1 MRFWA
6 LGLCLRGATGSDD
19 GIFGVIRAGE
29 GRIGG
34 IMLDRRGAKMIGLY
48 LYIQNRVKHRGGSD
62 MRTTGKLHRAM
73 GAIVA
78 IVCIFSAAASAGWNE
93 KAKIN
98 SADASEYDYFGT
110 SVAVCGDYAIVGA
123 RYDDDHGMNSGSAY
137 IFKRT
142 GEYWTQYDKLTASD
156 ASARQNFG
164 WSVSMTADYAIVGAL
179 GDGSKPG
186 AAYVFK
192 RGGGG
197 WGQVAK
203 LTASDGV
210 GGDKFGVSVAI
221 CSGPLS
227 SGDYALVGAYWDDDK
242 GVDSGSVYVFD
253 APGGMW
259 IDGQEFYKL
268 LAPDGAA
275 QDYFGYSVAMSGDYA
290 AVGAPGNDDNGG
302 QTGSAYVFKRN
313 GTSWSEQAK
322 LLGADSAGGDWLGY
336 SVAICPYYCIVGAS
350 SHHAAAAQS
359 GAAYI
364 FRDISGSWSEL
375 SKLTASDGEEMDLFG
390 CSVSIDSDWA
400 VVGAYLE
407 DFGAS
412 ETGSAYVY
420 EHTCPTADLSGD
432 CRVEYNDVTVLGDW
446 WLEAGC
452 GPLSECP
459 PDLDGSGRVDFGDL
473 VVLASQWLAYN

>member
-1 MRFWA
+1 M
-6 LGLCLRGATGSDD
+6 G
-19 GIFGVIRAGE
+19 
-29 GRIGG
+29 
-34 IMLDRRGAKMIGLY
+34 
-48 LYIQNRVKHRGGSD
+48 
-62 MRTTGKLHRAM
+62 TTGKLYRGM
-73 GAIVA
+73 GAILV
-78 IVCIFSAAASAGWNE
+78 IICIFSAAAPAGWNQ
-93 KAKIN
+93 KAKIDA
-98 SADASEYDYFGT
+98 ADASEYDYFGI

-142 GEYWTQYDKLTASD
+142 GEYWTQYYKLTASD
-156 ASARQNFG
+156 AAARQMFG
-164 WSVSMTADYAIVGAL
+164 YSVSITADYAIVGAL
-179 GDGSKPG
+179 GDGSSPG

-210 GGDKFGVSVAI
+210 GGDQFGISVSI
-221 CSGPLS
+221 CAGPLS
-227 SGDYALVGAYWDDDK
+227 SGDYALVGAYWDDDN
-242 GVDSGSVYVFD
+242 GTDSGSVYVFD
-253 APGGMW
+253 APGGTW
-259 IDGQEFYKL
+259 TDRSEFFKL
-268 LAPDGAA
+268 LAPDGSPR
-275 QDYFGYSVAMSGDYA
+275 DYFGYSVSGDANYA
-290 AVGAPGNDDNGG
+290 VVGAQWRNSPGGLTKAGAAYIFKFGD
-302 QTGSAYVFKRN
+302 TGWQYEDILTASDA
-313 GTSWSEQAK
+313 QA
-322 LLGADSAGGDWLGY
+322 GDWLGY

-350 SHHAAAAQS
+350 SHHAAAPLS

-364 FRDISGSWSEL
+364 FRDLSGSWSEL
-375 SKLTASDGEEMDLFG
+375 SKLTASDGAEMDMFG

-400 VVGAYLE
+400 LVGAYLE

-459 PDLDGSGRVDFGDL
+459 ADLDGSGTVNFGDL